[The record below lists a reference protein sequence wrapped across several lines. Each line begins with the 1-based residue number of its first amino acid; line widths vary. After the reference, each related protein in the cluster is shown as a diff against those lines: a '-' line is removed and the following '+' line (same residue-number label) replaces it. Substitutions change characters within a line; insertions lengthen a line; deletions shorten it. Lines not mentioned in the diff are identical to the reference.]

1 MKEGQG
7 GAREAKRRAAELVA
21 HTDGHEGARR
31 QRGRGGGQLGH
42 GGSTADMRARAG
54 EGVSECE

>member
-1 MKEGQG
+1 
-7 GAREAKRRAAELVA
+7 VA
-21 HTDGHEGARR
+21 HSDGHEGARR
-31 QRGRGGGQLGH
+31 QRGHGGGQLSH